1 MFAINGQQDDDSDD
15 SNHSDASMNFNKYFT
30 MGT

>member
-15 SNHSDASMNFNKYFT
+15 SNHSDDSMEGEDFADEQ
-30 MGT
+30 